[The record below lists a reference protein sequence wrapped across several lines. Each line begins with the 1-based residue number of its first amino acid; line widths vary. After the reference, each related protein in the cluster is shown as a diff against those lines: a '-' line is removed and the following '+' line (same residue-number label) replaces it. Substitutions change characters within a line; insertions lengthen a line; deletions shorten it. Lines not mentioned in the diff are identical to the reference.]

1 MKDCDD
7 DNTHQDLQTDISRR
21 DLLRLALGAG
31 MIVLTG
37 GAGMAAQL
45 VTRPIPSSGE
55 TLPVIGL
62 GTWQTFD
69 VDNSNGQR
77 APLREVLREFV
88 ATGGKVV
95 DSSPMYGRS
104 EAVLGDLSQQLR
116 LGKQLFVATKV
127 WTNGRDAGIRQME
140 ESLKRLRLERLDLMQ
155 IHNLVD
161 WHTHL
166 GTLREWK
173 EQGRVRYIG
182 VTHYTASAY
191 DQLIR
196 VLENEPVDFIQF
208 NYSIVERDAERR
220 LLPLAADR
228 RVAVLINRPFA
239 AGAVFAKLRSK
250 PLPPWSKEIG
260 CATWAQF
267 LLKFVISH
275 PAVTC
280 AIPATSKLAHLIDN
294 MQAGIGGL
302 PDDNTRARMVKYVAA
317 L

>member
-1 MKDCDD
+1 MKDGHDD
-7 DNTHQDLQTDISRR
+7 TDLRTNISRR
-21 DLLRLALGAG
+21 ELLRLALGAG
-31 MIVLTG
+31 LIVFTG
-37 GAGMAAQL
+37 GVAMAAPIIA
-45 VTRPIPSSGE
+45 RRIPSSGE
-55 TLPVIGL
+55 ALPVIGL

-69 VDNSNGQR
+69 VDKSEGQR
-77 APLREVLREFV
+77 TPLREVLREFV
-88 ATGGKVV
+88 STGGKVV

-104 EAVLGDLSQQLR
+104 EAVLGDLSQQTHV
-116 LGKQLFVATKV
+116 GKQLFVATKV

-166 GTLREWK
+166 GTLREWR

-191 DQLIR
+191 DQLTR
-196 VLENEPVDFIQF
+196 VLENERVDFAQF

-280 AIPATSKLAHLIDN
+280 AIPATSKLEHLIDN

-302 PDDNTRARMVKYVAA
+302 PDDNTRARMVKYVSA